1 MAPTAVG
8 SVRCSSIGTRRSA
21 STGMTSSAAL
31 PRGWTGCPT
40 SLVPETSTRDERA
53 FGDFQHTLLDST
65 RQLAFADP
73 QNHDP
78 VDADFG
84 EDPIAPLN
92 GMMRCWNTLVSERKG
107 GRVRLPPLTLPA
119 SPTKAERTWAE
130 LHPMDR
136 PEGPLGPS
144 AHRTRGRSGRRHH
157 SLQLPT

>member
-1 MAPTAVG
+1 MAYNLEEL
-8 SVRCSSIGTRRSA
+8 RRA
-21 STGMTSSAAL
+21 MRRGH
-31 PRGWTGCPT
+31 PRGEMLDGTPFHARAACRVVFSPEGFPVEGME
-40 SLVPETSTRDERA
+40 LVEIETWLKPGT
-53 FGDFQHTLLDST
+53 
-65 RQLAFADP
+65 
-73 QNHDP
+73 
-78 VDADFG
+78 V
-84 EDPIAPLN
+84 AP
-92 GMMRCWNTLVSERKG
+92 RPRG

>member
-1 MAPTAVG
+1 
-8 SVRCSSIGTRRSA
+8 
-21 STGMTSSAAL
+21 MTSSAAL

-53 FGDFQHTLLDST
+53 FGDIQHTLLDST